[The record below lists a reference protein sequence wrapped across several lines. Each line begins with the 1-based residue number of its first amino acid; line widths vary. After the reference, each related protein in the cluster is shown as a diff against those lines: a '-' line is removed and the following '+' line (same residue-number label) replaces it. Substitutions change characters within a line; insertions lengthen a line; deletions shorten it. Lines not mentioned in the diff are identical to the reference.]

1 MNNSILICNQCLV
14 IRTSPQRVVEQS
26 INTLTANNPLRKTKP
41 LYNNLYT
48 IELHGPGQGDVQWKR
63 EEISLWLLYSMAAAA
78 GRNSERN
85 NGLIHV
91 PKSNSFM
98 FVYR

>member
-1 MNNSILICNQCLV
+1 M
-14 IRTSPQRVVEQS
+14 IRTSPQKVVEQS
-26 INTLTANNPLRKTKP
+26 INTLTANNPLRKINHYIIIYTP
-41 LYNNLYT
+41 LSCMGQARGTYN
-48 IELHGPGQGDVQWKR
+48 GRGR
-63 EEISLWLLYSMAAAA
+63 EMSLWLLYSMAAAA